1 MKKILSFLF
10 VIIGLLGYSQDEY
23 YRKVDWKFYPENVIQ
38 LTDSTYLTDAYP
50 FDYNDVGAIQRVVGN
65 YVVDFVGHR
74 YEVIDSTTTTI
85 TVLDIYHIG
94 QAPQTGQI
102 ARCYRSVGD
111 GEAEYIGSI
120 DYSPLDESSR
130 WKLNGSDNELLWRQT
145 VGKAENGLYKD
156 ARTVKLGGDLIEPTT
171 INQDNNSL
179 KILNN
184 GHGSAFS
191 ETGIAYTKIDTVDFT
206 DSTLVT
212 KMYVKSLIK
221 EGTSHDSLTIDGD
234 LSSTNEIQDLSL
246 SGNTLSLSGDAS
258 TVDLSG
264 YAPASGSANYIWNGT
279 TQQVGNYNITGDG
292 EVGGNYKTE
301 GTLLGNIT
309 TITPIISGQ
318 NCRISYLSKIEKTKK
333 ITLAIYFHGAG
344 ETENSA
350 FTQIDEKRI
359 TDFLISKGIIVATSY
374 ANGVAWGNQTSQDD
388 YYDLYDY
395 INSNFDIGKVVFIAQ
410 SMGGLASLNLL
421 ASGRIDVD
429 CWYGIFPVTNLYNMY
444 QGVFASEIETAY
456 GFSGSEN
463 YSAATSGFDP
473 NTKTNSDF
481 PKVRIRMT
489 ASYADNLV
497 LRSQNSD
504 LFFTKMNGYSPKC
517 ELVSHTGD
525 HGDPTAFIKYDVF
538 NHIVSNNLFDGELK
552 KENDLNTNIFNNGT
566 RTGFN
571 TNEFKALFQIGNS
584 ALSGING
591 LNDDTR
597 TSLLIGN
604 SGNLF
609 GLSTLQLASTFNN
622 ATYPNYGVVLN
633 NGSAD
638 GLNVDTWAMRNDG
651 YANSSGGLS
660 FAFTTGSDVLTS
672 PHTLLLRKDG
682 NSFFMKD
689 IFLNQG
695 YGLKANG
702 ISNAI
707 VTADDGEVGAKIYA
721 GSTGSVRIGE
731 GINEIARFS
740 TGSIKLIPLS
750 GTGTRLATT
759 LADGTL
765 ANITN
770 ASGYLYN
777 DGTNMIWIKTVP
789 QSLSGTTPTLN
800 ASNGVNANLSISG
813 ATTLTLSNLISGTSG
828 TIYLTNNASVYRIK
842 IAGYTIAPA
851 SNITYDSTGILL
863 PASSVYTH
871 TSIGWYYNG
880 TTVQIHKADYNL
892 TTY

>member
-1 MKKILSFLF
+1 M
-10 VIIGLLGYSQDEY
+10 
-23 YRKVDWKFYPENVIQ
+23 
-38 LTDSTYLTDAYP
+38 
-50 FDYNDVGAIQRVVGN
+50 
-65 YVVDFVGHR
+65 
-74 YEVIDSTTTTI
+74 
-85 TVLDIYHIG
+85 
-94 QAPQTGQI
+94 
-102 ARCYRSVGD
+102 
-111 GEAEYIGSI
+111 
-120 DYSPLDESSR
+120 
-130 WKLNGSDNELLWRQT
+130 
-145 VGKAENGLYKD
+145 
-156 ARTVKLGGDLIEPTT
+156 
-171 INQDNNSL
+171 
-179 KILNN
+179 
-184 GHGSAFS
+184 
-191 ETGIAYTKIDTVDFT
+191 
-206 DSTLVT
+206 
-212 KMYVKSLIK
+212 
-221 EGTSHDSLTIDGD
+221 
-234 LSSTNEIQDLSL
+234 
-246 SGNTLSLSGDAS
+246 
-258 TVDLSG
+258 
-264 YAPASGSANYIWNGT
+264 
-279 TQQVGNYNITGDG
+279 
-292 EVGGNYKTE
+292 
-301 GTLLGNIT
+301 
-309 TITPIISGQ
+309 
-318 NCRISYLSKIEKTKK
+318 
-333 ITLAIYFHGAG
+333 
-344 ETENSA
+344 
-350 FTQIDEKRI
+350 
-359 TDFLISKGIIVATSY
+359 
-374 ANGVAWGNQTSQDD
+374 
-388 YYDLYDY
+388 
-395 INSNFDIGKVVFIAQ
+395 
-410 SMGGLASLNLL
+410 
-421 ASGRIDVD
+421 
-429 CWYGIFPVTNLYNMY
+429 
-444 QGVFASEIETAY
+444 
-456 GFSGSEN
+456 
-463 YSAATSGFDP
+463 
-473 NTKTNSDF
+473 
-481 PKVRIRMT
+481 
-489 ASYADNLV
+489 
-497 LRSQNSD
+497 
-504 LFFTKMNGYSPKC
+504 
-517 ELVSHTGD
+517 
-525 HGDPTAFIKYDVF
+525 
-538 NHIVSNNLFDGELK
+538 
-552 KENDLNTNIFNNGT
+552 
-566 RTGFN
+566 
-571 TNEFKALFQIGNS
+571 
-584 ALSGING
+584 
-591 LNDDTR
+591 
-597 TSLLIGN
+597 
-604 SGNLF
+604 F